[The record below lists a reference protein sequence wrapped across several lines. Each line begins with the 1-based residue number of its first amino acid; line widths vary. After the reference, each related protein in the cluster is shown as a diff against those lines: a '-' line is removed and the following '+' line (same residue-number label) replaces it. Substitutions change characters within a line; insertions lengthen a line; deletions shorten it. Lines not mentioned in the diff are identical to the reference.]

1 MTGNPSQTGRR
12 HYVGIFL
19 LSLATLLLELS
30 LTRVLAVA
38 SWHHFGFLVISTA
51 LLGFGASGV
60 VLTLWTGLRERM
72 RLDRALAV
80 LCVAFGVVTVL
91 SFWLM
96 QQIPFDP
103 FKISVD
109 RRQFFFIPLYYII
122 LSAPFFCSGLA
133 IALLIHALLGAGQPA
148 VRSRLAGRGSR
159 LRGNRRGDARV
170 RRLGL
175 GGDRGDAG
183 NDGGG
188 GLRVLARPPPRRLR
202 GGAGRLDVCCRAG
215 RRPSTADLRD
225 S

>member
-133 IALLIHALLGAGQPA
+133 IALLFTRCSAQVNRLYAADLLGAGLGCAAIAAVMPA
-148 VRSRLAGRGSR
+148 FGGSGSVVIAATLGIMAAVVFASSRDRRLA
-159 LRGNRRGDARV
+159 AC
-170 RRLGL
+170 
-175 GGDRGDAG
+175 A
-183 NDGGG
+183 
-188 GLRVLARPPPRRLR
+188 
-202 GGAGRLDVCCRAG
+202 GAGRLDVCCRAG

-225 S
+225 C